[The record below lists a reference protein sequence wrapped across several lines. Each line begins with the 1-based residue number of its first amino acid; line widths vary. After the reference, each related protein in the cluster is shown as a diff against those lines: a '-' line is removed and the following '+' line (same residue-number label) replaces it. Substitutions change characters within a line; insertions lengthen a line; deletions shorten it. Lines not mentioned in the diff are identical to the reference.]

1 MDGET
6 PNVRTCGDC
15 NVKRDLENF
24 VGENKC
30 CERCLEKRRRYRAK
44 YPEKVK
50 ERSKKYRGENSEQI
64 KAYRNE
70 YNKIEIDCEFCE
82 CKVKKC
88 RWKTHTE
95 TQKHENNEMIKRK
108 EEDKVSKM
116 TDEEKEEYFMIKKLK
131 KIWNKVRL

>member
-24 VGENKC
+24 VGMNKC
-30 CERCLEKRRRYRAK
+30 CERCFQKRRRYRERN
-44 YPEKVK
+44 PEKVK
-50 ERSKKYRGENSEQI
+50 ERSKKYKEENSEQI

-70 YNKIEIDCEFCE
+70 YNKIEIDCEVCK

-88 RWKTHTE
+88 RWKKHIE
-95 TQKHENNEMIKRK
+95 TQKH
-108 EEDKVSKM
+108 
-116 TDEEKEEYFMIKKLK
+116 KKQ
-131 KIWNKVRL
+131 